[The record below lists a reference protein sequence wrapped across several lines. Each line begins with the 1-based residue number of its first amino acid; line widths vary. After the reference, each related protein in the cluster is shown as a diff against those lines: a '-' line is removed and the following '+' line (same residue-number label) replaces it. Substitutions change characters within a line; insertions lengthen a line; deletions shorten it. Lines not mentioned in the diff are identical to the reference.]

1 MSGSTGIVVTPA
13 TAERS
18 PAVAAASG
26 LSNIASVVVEKN
38 KKVTMASLSVPGQ
51 GQGQGDTNAKKS
63 RRSLASV
70 NVARAKATAA
80 TANSSGNKKKKKKG
94 ARKDEANFPIPLA

>member
-13 TAERS
+13 
-18 PAVAAASG
+18 AAAGIG
-26 LSNIASVVVEKN
+26 LSNIASAVVQKN

-51 GQGQGDTNAKKS
+51 GQGHADAKEKKS
-63 RRSLASV
+63 RRPLGSV
-70 NVARAKATAA
+70 RATAA
-80 TANSSGNKKKKKKG
+80 TSNISGNKKKKKKG

>member
-26 LSNIASVVVEKN
+26 LSNIASAVVEKN

-51 GQGQGDTNAKKS
+51 GQGDTNAKKS
-63 RRSLASV
+63 RRSLTSMS
-70 NVARAKATAA
+70 VARAKVTAA
-80 TANSSGNKKKKKKG
+80 TANSSSNKKKKKG